1 MSDKNLFE
9 FVKGMLGGGQ
19 TPPPAPAAPRK
30 QPYRYD
36 APPTVPVDPDAHNP
50 ATIMRIGKSNDGR
63 ELVMTMGFGTF
74 LVDRESPTICYYH
87 QGGVAE
93 IPTVELQN
101 LADALFDKRNVG
113 KYAANYVD
121 LLNVVS
127 HELEMRKQRQ
137 GMPTPAAAP
146 RPLPK
151 KGARASAPPPG
162 ADQANPATI
171 MRVGKSR
178 AGAELVM
185 TLGLGTFVVHRDVPD
200 IKYFD
205 RGREWDVPDME
216 LQLLVDSLMAK
227 ENTKEHRYA
236 YIDLLNV
243 ATFVIEQRRQAGFR
257 R

>member
-1 MSDKNLFE
+1 MSEKNLFE
-9 FVKGMLGGGQ
+9 FVKGMLKGGP
-19 TPPPAPAAPRK
+19 TSEPAPMAPRK
-30 QPYRYD
+30 QPYRYE
-36 APPTVPVDPDAHNP
+36 APPTSQVDPDQHNP
-50 ATIMRIGKSNDGR
+50 ATITRIGKSNDGR
-63 ELVMTMGFGTF
+63 ELVMTLGFGTF
-74 LVDRESPTICYYH
+74 LVDRETPTICYYH
-87 QGGVAE
+87 QGGVGE
-93 IPTVELQN
+93 IPTPELQN
-101 LADALFDKRNVG
+101 LSDALFDKRAVG

-127 HELEMRKQRQ
+127 HEIEVRKERR
-137 GMPTPAAAP
+137 GLPSPAAAP

-151 KGARASAPPPG
+151 KGVRASAPPPG

-171 MRVGKSR
+171 LRVGKSR

-205 RGREWDVPDME
+205 RGREWEVPDME

-243 ATFVIEQRRQAGFR
+243 ASFVIERRRQGGFR
-257 R
+257 G

>member
-1 MSDKNLFE
+1 MPEKNLFE
-9 FVKGMLGGGQ
+9 FVKGMLTGGP
-19 TPPPAPAAPRK
+19 TPPPAPAAPRRE
-30 QPYRYD
+30 PFRYEGP
-36 APPTVPVDPDAHNP
+36 AQQVDRDAHNP
-50 ATIMRIGKSNDGR
+50 ATITRVGKSNDGR
-63 ELVMTMGFGTF
+63 ELVMTLGFGTF
-74 LVDRESPTICYYH
+74 LVDRESPTICYYQ
-87 QGGVAE
+87 QGAVAE
-93 IPTVELQN
+93 VPTVELQN
-101 LADALFDKRNVG
+101 LSDALLDKRNVG
-113 KYAANYVD
+113 AFALNYVD

-127 HELEMRKQRQ
+127 HELEVRKNRQ
-137 GMPTPAAAP
+137 GTPTPAAAP

-151 KGARASAPPPG
+151 RGVRPSAPPPG

-171 MRVGKSR
+171 VRVGKSR

-205 RGREWDVPDME
+205 RGREWEVPDME

-243 ATFVIEQRRQAGFR
+243 ASFVIERRRQGGFR
-257 R
+257 G